1 MSTSAQ
7 AAEVARLTRE
17 LAQVRGEFQDFVYTV
32 SHDLRAPLRHINAFA
47 QVIEEDLADPPPDI
61 LGHLATIRLSAQLL
75 TRQLDGLTQLSRLGQ
90 QVVSLQAVDVVATA
104 QSVADELTLQHT
116 GQVLQWQ
123 LADDV
128 PRLMADEALL
138 RQVLMHVMGNAV
150 KFSRGRAPAQVSLT
164 WRTVPGEACERGAQ
178 TVAAADRCQ
187 ISIQDNGVGF
197 LSTQADKLFK
207 VFSRLHP
214 VRDFDGL
221 GLGLVASRK
230 MTERLG
236 GRMGITAQVDAGC
249 LVMLTLPLA

>member
-75 TRQLDGLTQLSRLGQ
+75 TRQLDGLMQLSRLGQ
-90 QVVSLQAVDVVATA
+90 QVVSLQAVDVVAMA
-104 QSVADELTLQHT
+104 QSVADELTLQHP
-116 GQVLQWQ
+116 GQALLWQ

-178 TVAAADRCQ
+178 TAAAVEGCQ

-221 GLGLVASRK
+221 GLGLVASQK

-236 GRMGITAQVDAGC
+236 GRIGITAQVDAGC